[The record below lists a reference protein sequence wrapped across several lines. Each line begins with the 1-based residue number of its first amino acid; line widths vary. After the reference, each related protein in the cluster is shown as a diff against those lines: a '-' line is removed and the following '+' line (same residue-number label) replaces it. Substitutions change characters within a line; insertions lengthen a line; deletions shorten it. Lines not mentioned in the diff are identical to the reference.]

1 MVYYD
6 WVYRHNYQCGVLV
19 DLIWLL
25 PSKDSKHCK
34 NPSYFREGKHG
45 ACVETPDWLALL
57 LGVLNHFP
65 EVFFG
70 HGPLRCR
77 LTSPKVP
84 GLMSVF
90 CLFFCPIWFRWQER
104 FPMPCKRFHWKP
116 CSTEKIRSFKQE
128 LWQKS
133 RWKNGRYVFR
143 KVLQVGDVH
152 AMHYDL
158 LCNIQL
164 IPILDRFLVVWVT
177 KFWLLFSV
185 DQSPCYTADGPA
197 RFESLSW
204 HSRKKEMITV
214 TWMGEI
220 WVWPENFVFRKKK
233 RKTQNCSF
241 NEEYRC

>member
-1 MVYYD
+1 MFVVCFFWIENIYCEIFWGVGVRSNYSARKHLDIPPRIKDLCEEWENKRWSKVWKQFLSMKKHMVYYD

-34 NPSYFREGKHG
+34 NPFYFREGKHG

-70 HGPLRCR
+70 HGPLRWR

-84 GLMSVF
+84 GLMSVL
-90 CLFFCPIWFRWQER
+90 CLFFCPIWFRWRER

-116 CSTEKIRSFKQE
+116 CSTEKIRSFKRE

-133 RWKNGRYVFR
+133 RWKNGR
-143 KVLQVGDVH
+143 
-152 AMHYDL
+152 
-158 LCNIQL
+158 
-164 IPILDRFLVVWVT
+164 
-177 KFWLLFSV
+177 
-185 DQSPCYTADGPA
+185 
-197 RFESLSW
+197 
-204 HSRKKEMITV
+204 
-214 TWMGEI
+214 
-220 WVWPENFVFRKKK
+220 
-233 RKTQNCSF
+233 
-241 NEEYRC
+241 